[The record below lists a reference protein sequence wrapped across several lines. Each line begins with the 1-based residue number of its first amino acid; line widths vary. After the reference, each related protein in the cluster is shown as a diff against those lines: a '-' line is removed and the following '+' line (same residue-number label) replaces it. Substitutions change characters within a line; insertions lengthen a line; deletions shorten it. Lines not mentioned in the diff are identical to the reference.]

1 MVWNRESPCR
11 AVTIEVIDIA
21 AFGIIIFDIYHIVI
35 CDRHHRHQLLR
46 YVIIIVNIIE
56 TRRRIGCR
64 RHQRLQSGS
73 EFLRLQS
80 LQCRRPPILL
90 LLSQSCR
97 LLTLIVTGVSCTRRC
112 DLAGFQRTGAQELA
126 PRQGLRRR
134 TGCPGLTAAT
144 RLAAIR
150 CFGVLG

>member
-1 MVWNRESPCR
+1 MKQPSLRRLTSMVSWAKRSAARLHHNQTSGGGSRAAPSTSP
-11 AVTIEVIDIA
+11 ASA
-21 AFGIIIFDIYHIVI
+21 SPPSP
-35 CDRHHRHQLLR
+35 HRHRDKTKNVML
-46 YVIIIVNIIE
+46 
-56 TRRRIGCR
+56 
-64 RHQRLQSGS
+64 RHQQLHSGS

-112 DLAGFQRTGAQELA
+112 DLAGLQRTGAQELA

-134 TGCPGLTAAT
+134 TGCSGLTAAT

-150 CFGVLG
+150 CFRVLG

>member
-1 MVWNRESPCR
+1 MKQPSLRRLTSMVSWAKRS
-11 AVTIEVIDIA
+11 A
-21 AFGIIIFDIYHIVI
+21 A
-35 CDRHHRHQLLR
+35 RHHHNQTSGGGSRAAPSTSPASASPPSPHRHRDQTTNVMLRHQQL
-46 YVIIIVNIIE
+46 
-56 TRRRIGCR
+56 
-64 RHQRLQSGS
+64 HSGS

-90 LLSQSCR
+90 LLPRSCR
-97 LLTLIVTGVSCTRRC
+97 TDTNRDRSFVHSPLRLGWLANRC
-112 DLAGFQRTGAQELA
+112 QELA

-134 TGCPGLTAAT
+134 TGCSGLTAAT